1 MGVSTASFVELL
13 YFDGGKRYNEYMFE
27 NKNKLRGK
35 YICSKPQAELKTD
48 QTVRSIILGAALAL
62 FVVPPLCLKCEA
74 IRVFG
79 EKGYTP
85 LITAYVIL
93 MLCTAGLMLYTFV
106 ASLTRYRLRGEIP
119 ERFAPKSGFEKRT
132 FACFEWARV
141 MTVLVAVAYGAMC
154 VYAYSAQSVVL
165 AALECV
171 AAALAVYAR
180 KMTFD
185 AYCSSVTLVSAEEAA
200 EAALAEI
207 GPPGA
212 ENAETA
218 PANKPETR
226 LKTYNPDAEK
236 NLADEV
242 EDFYSDKD

>member
-1 MGVSTASFVELL
+1 MGVSTASFIELL

-48 QTVRSIILGAALAL
+48 QTVRSIIL
-62 FVVPPLCLKCEA
+62 
-74 IRVFG
+74 
-79 EKGYTP
+79 
-85 LITAYVIL
+85 
-93 MLCTAGLMLYTFV
+93 
-106 ASLTRYRLRGEIP
+106 
-119 ERFAPKSGFEKRT
+119 
-132 FACFEWARV
+132 
-141 MTVLVAVAYGAMC
+141 
-154 VYAYSAQSVVL
+154 
-165 AALECV
+165 

-212 ENAETA
+212 ENAEAA
-218 PANKPETR
+218 PEKKPETR